1 MFFEDDQCPGTGFRL
16 DHGQLLLSGAPLL
29 ALAKTMCYNVPVVYA
44 LKGRL
49 HDAVT
54 WYGINYAGTQATQCE
69 FRCFE
74 SPTVK
79 LVSQRNLF
87 RTM

>member
-1 MFFEDDQCPGTGFRL
+1 
-16 DHGQLLLSGAPLL
+16 
-29 ALAKTMCYNVPVVYA
+29 MCYNVPVVYA

-49 HDAVT
+49 HDAVK

-87 RTM
+87 RTMWTDRAKAGLFIYVQMSN